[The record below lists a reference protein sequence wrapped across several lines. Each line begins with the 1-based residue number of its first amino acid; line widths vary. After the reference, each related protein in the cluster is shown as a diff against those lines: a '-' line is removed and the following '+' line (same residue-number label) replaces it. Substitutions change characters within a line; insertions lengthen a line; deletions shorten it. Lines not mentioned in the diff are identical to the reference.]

1 MKNPTKN
8 TDSVQHSRKKAAE
21 VSSCLPRERFLSC
34 GESSLTDA
42 ELLAVLLR
50 TGVKGCS
57 VHELSE
63 SLLSQHGGSLWSLS
77 NVSIGELSRHRGM
90 GVAKSVGLAAAFA
103 LGRRM
108 VRLRFTTLPHA
119 TGPSTIADY
128 MRSNLRFPDQEEFHA
143 LLLDNRLGLVRDV
156 LVTVGLVD
164 RSLVHAREVFR
175 EAIRESC
182 SSVIVVHNHPTGDV
196 MPSDAD
202 MEVTKMLVLSGQIIG
217 ITVLDHVIVA
227 NCLQAGHPD
236 YFSFQEQGLMEM
248 VGAKND
254 LDVDLA
260 AEGGCEDFPS
270 DLATDCQS

>member
-1 MKNPTKN
+1 MKNHEKSHN
-8 TDSVQHSRKKAAE
+8 ECSCCQKAVHEA
-21 VSSCLPRERFLSC
+21 SPCLPRERFLSC

-63 SLLSQHGGSLWSLS
+63 SLLSLHGGSLWSLS
-77 NVSIGELSRHRGM
+77 NVPVGELSRHRGM

-119 TGPSTIADY
+119 TGPSTIAEY
-128 MRSNLRFPDQEEFHA
+128 IRGNLRFPDQEEFHA

-202 MEVTKMLVLSGQIIG
+202 MEVTKMLVLSGEVIG
-217 ITVLDHVIVA
+217 IAVLDHVIVA
-227 NCLQAGHPD
+227 NCLQAGRPD
-236 YFSFQEQGLMEM
+236 YFSFHEQGLMEL
-248 VGAKND
+248 VGGAGD
-254 LDVDLA
+254 LEAASA
-260 AEGGCEDFPS
+260 AEGGCEEFPG
-270 DLATDCQS
+270 DDGDE